1 MKLREKKMTEAGVE
15 SEKEKTRKKKPIG
28 CEEEMVNIRARDSI
42 SAEQS
47 GLLGRRR
54 FNRMAIKVSSKSDYM
69 RRRQSMTVSYMS
81 CKGKNK
87 KKGAYLHVGLET
99 QERFTVIAP

>member
-1 MKLREKKMTEAGVE
+1 MTEAGGE
-15 SEKEKTRKKKPIG
+15 SERERKKKKPIG
-28 CEEEMVNIRARDSI
+28 CEEKMVNIRAGDSI

-69 RRRQSMTVSYMS
+69 RRRQSMTVSYMN
-81 CKGKNK
+81 CKGRK
-87 KKGAYLHVGLET
+87 
-99 QERFTVIAP
+99 

>member
-1 MKLREKKMTEAGVE
+1 
-15 SEKEKTRKKKPIG
+15 
-28 CEEEMVNIRARDSI
+28 MVNIRAGDSI

-87 KKGAYLHVGLET
+87 KKGAYSHVGLET
-99 QERFTVIAP
+99 QERFTVVAP

>member
-1 MKLREKKMTEAGVE
+1 MQEGRAKK
-15 SEKEKTRKKKPIG
+15 KKKKPIG
-28 CEEEMVNIRARDSI
+28 FEEKMVNIRAGDSI

-69 RRRQSMTVSYMS
+69 RRRQSMTVSCMS
-81 CKGKNK
+81 CKGKK
-87 KKGAYLHVGLET
+87 
-99 QERFTVIAP
+99 

>member
-1 MKLREKKMTEAGVE
+1 MTEAGGE
-15 SEKEKTRKKKPIG
+15 SERERKKKNIG
-28 CEEEMVNIRARDSI
+28 CEEKMVNIRAGDSI

-54 FNRMAIKVSSKSDYM
+54 FNRMAIKVSSKSDYT

-81 CKGKNK
+81 CKGKK
-87 KKGAYLHVGLET
+87 
-99 QERFTVIAP
+99 

>member
-1 MKLREKKMTEAGVE
+1 MTEAGGE
-15 SEKEKTRKKKPIG
+15 SERERKKKKTIG
-28 CEEEMVNIRARDSI
+28 CEEKMVNIRAGDSI

-69 RRRQSMTVSYMS
+69 RRRQSMTVSYMN
-81 CKGKNK
+81 CKGRK
-87 KKGAYLHVGLET
+87 
-99 QERFTVIAP
+99 